1 MKKQGFTLIELL
13 AVIAILGIIL
23 AITVPSIVGLIE
35 KTTREAF
42 LLDAKMVIKSIN
54 NKLLEDNKFDISLLD
69 EVNIE
74 GELNISKDNYQE
86 VIVTK
91 NSQGKPYLKIIGKNK
106 WAGLTACGTY
116 NKMKVGKSNEI
127 ECEEIETSFVCGT
140 PVLHGGYEYKTVL
153 IGEQCWFKENL
164 KYTGSGS
171 NNCLD
176 KDFSLGFACIKGAEG
191 TCSDYCAWD
200 WENEILYQWRAI
212 FGSDNPRSIENNQDK
227 IQGLCPVG
235 WHLPTD
241 YEWRVLEAYV
251 DTDLLTKNPTELP
264 WINNGWRGVDGGK
277 HLKTIGFGLE
287 STNSSGFSAL
297 PAGRFTLL
305 GVVNHIG
312 AYAEW
317 WSSTPVETD
326 AFRHIVSI
334 NLDGIYRSLDEQN
347 LAFSVRC
354 LLD

>member
-13 AVIAILGIIL
+13 AVIMILGIIL
-23 AITVPSIVGLIE
+23 AIAVPNIVGLIE

-127 ECEEIETSFVCGT
+127 ECEEIEASFVCGT

-164 KYTGSGS
+164 RYTNNDCLNNSWS
-171 NNCLD
+171 NNANACMIHT
-176 KDFSLGFACIKGAEG
+176 KDDCPS
-191 TCSDYCAWD
+191 SSSNYCD
-200 WENEILYQWRAI
+200 WPDVVVLYQWKAVMNEDVE
-212 FGSDNPRSIENNQDK
+212 GG
-227 IQGLCPVG
+227 QGLCPKD
-235 WHLPTD
+235 WHIPTD
-241 YEWRVLEAYV
+241 DDWKILEAFV
-251 DTDLLTKNPTELP
+251 DSDFKDSKEEEWNKNDYYRGKDAGKNLKSSLY
-264 WINNGWRGVDGGK
+264 WNGSD
-277 HLKTIGFGLE
+277 IFGFDARPVGFRNASGALSNVGL
-287 STNSSGFSAL
+287 NSD
-297 PAGRFTLL
+297 
-305 GVVNHIG
+305 
-312 AYAEW
+312 W
-317 WSSTPVETD
+317 WSSS
-326 AFRHIVSI
+326 SI
-334 NLDGIYRSLDEQN
+334 DLNAWKRDIYSGYDGVYRFLYLQTFGR
-347 LAFSVRC
+347 AVRC
-354 LLD
+354 IKD